1 MHVTTRGRHRFV
13 TRAGSGA
20 RRGAARGRPRAAI
33 AAALVV
39 GLAATSC
46 SSGSEAG
53 VEEAAPTFARAEGS
67 SLAFDEPI
75 ATVSDLLGPA
85 DEDGHWT
92 IIGSMFD
99 PTTQASVATVWTS
112 DNAREWER
120 TAVSAASPGTG
131 ESMAAATSTDDGLVA
146 VGRHGDGQ
154 DADAAVWHEDDGDWR
169 MSRPD
174 AMGGDHEQ
182 WAFAVAHG
190 EAGTLVAGGEN
201 VWGEIRPR
209 LWLSTD
215 GESWTTVDGG
225 PGGPLDATG
234 EESIRDVAAFG
245 SGFVAVGSRTV
256 DNDQD
261 GIVWFSPDGEEWEE
275 MDVPTMGG
283 DGRQEARSVVGIGG
297 ELVAGGF
304 VEGSGGQGH
313 PAVWRSRD
321 GRTWGATRTD
331 LPMTDQR
338 NAASDLVVR
347 SLSVG
352 EGGSLVA
359 AGGND
364 WRPRVWRSTDAGRTW
379 EELPDPVHGEMFQDG
394 VALRDAV
401 SAQGVTVA
409 LGSEPSVLLLAGA
422 RWEDATGDEFPKGG
436 TQPFT
441 TSVTDG
447 PEGVV
452 AAGGQYTAGSGDA
465 RERYVGQVW
474 HGSDGSW
481 EAVESEMLNAGHI
494 MDLTA
499 FEGGYAAVGFE
510 DFGLAQGREI
520 VSDPEP
526 DGLVWI
532 SENGSDWA
540 RIGVADA
547 RIDEEYL
554 QFLEDPSPEQAEIIV
569 GIELEAPPHS
579 IAPAGGAGTRSL
591 SAVAPLEAGFIAVGS
606 VYESG
611 DADPIIITS
620 PDGLG
625 FSGETPAH
633 GGDGIQRYS
642 DVCVSPGGAALAVG
656 ISGTNSNYDV
666 AVAKRSNDGTWA
678 KSTHG
683 SFDGPGNQQA
693 NACAASDEGYVVVG
707 SDDRSGSID
716 ARIWVS
722 EDGSEWSEVTSGL
735 LGGLGDQWASAVTA
749 VPGGGWLV
757 AGTDASSGTGDIA
770 LWLVGPDGEVERRDR
785 GEPALGGPGEQS
797 VSTVAIDDDGRVF
810 LAGNDYGRVG
820 LWQSDSLDR

>member
-1 MHVTTRGRHRFV
+1 VHVTTRGRHRFA
-13 TRAGSGA
+13 TRVGQAVH
-20 RRGAARGRPRAAI
+20 RGAARRRPRTTI
-33 AAALVV
+33 AATLVV
-39 GLAATSC
+39 GLVAAAC
-46 SSGSEAG
+46 SSGTEAG
-53 VEEAAPTFARAEGS
+53 VEEVIATFERAEGS
-67 SLAFDEPI
+67 SLSFDEPI
-75 ATVSDLLGPA
+75 ATVSDLIGPA
-85 DEDGHWT
+85 TEDDGWT
-92 IIGSMFD
+92 IVGSMFD

-112 DNAREWER
+112 ENAREWDR
-120 TAVSAASPGTG
+120 RAVSAASPGTG
-131 ESMAAATSTDDGLVA
+131 ESMAAATSTDDGLLA

-154 DADAAVWHEDDGDWR
+154 KADAAIWYEDDGDWR

-174 AMGGDHEQ
+174 AMAGDHEQ

-190 EAGTLVAGGEN
+190 EGGTLVAGGEN

-215 GESWTTVDGG
+215 GESWKTVDGG

-245 SGFVAVGSRTV
+245 SGFVAVGSRTI

-261 GIVWFSPDGEEWEE
+261 GVVWFSPDGEDWEE

-283 DGRQEARSVVGIGG
+283 DGRQEARSVVSIGG
-297 ELVAGGF
+297 EVVAGGF
-304 VEGSGGQGH
+304 VEGSGGQGR

-321 GRTWGATRTD
+321 GRTWGDTRTD

-364 WRPRVWRSTDAGRTW
+364 WRPRVWRSTDAGVSW

-401 SAQGVTVA
+401 SADGVTVA
-409 LGSEPSVLLLAGA
+409 LGAEPSVLLLAGA

-436 TQPFT
+436 TQPFA
-441 TSVTDG
+441 TSVAAG
-447 PEGVV
+447 PEGVI
-452 AAGGQYTAGSGDA
+452 AAGGQYTAGSGQT

-474 HGSDGSW
+474 RDSDGTW
-481 EAVESEMLNAGHI
+481 EAVESEMLSAGHI

-510 DFGLAQGREI
+510 DFGLAHERGF
-520 VSDPEP
+520 VSDAEP
-526 DGLVWI
+526 DGIVWI
-532 SENGSDWA
+532 SENGTDWA
-540 RIGVADA
+540 RIGTADA
-547 RIDEEYL
+547 RIDDEYL

-579 IAPAGGAGTRSL
+579 VAPAGGDGTRSL
-591 SAVAPLEAGFIAVGS
+591 SAVAPLAAGYIAVGS
-606 VYESG
+606 VYKAG

-620 PDGLG
+620 TDGLA

-633 GGDGIQRYS
+633 AGDGIQRYS
-642 DVCVSPGGAALAVG
+642 DVCVGPDGDALAVG

-666 AVAKRSNDGTWA
+666 AVATRTGDGSWA
-678 KSTHG
+678 KSSDD
-683 SFDGPGNQQA
+683 SFGGPGNQQA
-693 NACAASDEGYVVVG
+693 NACAASDDGFVVVG

-716 ARIWVS
+716 ARIWTS
-722 EDGSEWSEVTSGL
+722 EDGTEWSEVTSGL

-757 AGTDASSGTGDIA
+757 AGTDASTGSGDIA

-797 VSTVAIDDDGRVF
+797 VSTVIIDDDERVL
-810 LAGNDYGRVG
+810 LAGSDYGRVG
-820 LWQSDSLDR
+820 LWQSDSLGR